1 MSWNPAE
8 IERIVREVLQ
18 TILSSQG
25 SALGSAPAVV
35 AAAIPA
41 SFTIAESVVS
51 LESLRALPK
60 EVRHISIGPNAI
72 LTPAVRDWCRE
83 RSIAIERS
91 PVAAAKQIAAPE
103 SAPHGNLATEE
114 MKSEAIRPQR
124 LFVSGSALWLKS
136 LEKQLCPKQ
145 TRVSE
150 LQGDDAGTIRSVAVA
165 IRQGFAG
172 AIAIVSAPHAALWQ
186 AARDDALRPVV
197 LSQWSDLADALRE
210 VPTNVLIVPAQRWN
224 ISGTANIARHY
235 VDYLR
240 SKS

>member
-18 TILSSQG
+18 TILSNQG
-25 SALGSAPAVV
+25 SASGNAPAVV

-60 EVRHISIGPNAI
+60 EARHISIGPNAI

-91 PVAAAKQIAAPE
+91 SPASVKQIAAPE
-103 SAPHGNLATEE
+103 SAPHSNPT
-114 MKSEAIRPQR
+114 SEAIRPQR

-235 VDYLR
+235 VEHLR